1 MTITKNEVLLLL
13 KIYIYSKTKLIII
26 YFLNLAY
33 LMRGTDTI
41 FAKKLIETAFEKNSY
56 LKNPL
61 IYKEGDE
68 CNIFKQQSNFIFSI
82 KDLGKLVK

>member
-1 MTITKNEVLLLL
+1 
-13 KIYIYSKTKLIII
+13 
-26 YFLNLAY
+26 
-33 LMRGTDTI
+33 MRGKDTI

-82 KDLGKLVK
+82 KDLGKLVKWYKNSTKRMWFDMFDDRYYNKIRDLFDNL

>member
-1 MTITKNEVLLLL
+1 
-13 KIYIYSKTKLIII
+13 
-26 YFLNLAY
+26 
-33 LMRGTDTI
+33 MRGKDTI